1 MFATSA
7 VEHVLTPRK
16 NEACAKWL
24 EPKWLGM
31 MMGIDHLPCLQELR
45 SVEDKP
51 FYCQPFYCPVLLT
64 GGIVDGALAN
74 VHAGILVSSTW
85 LISMLRTST
94 GHALHT
100 KRKSLAL

>member
-1 MFATSA
+1 MDAT
-7 VEHVLTPRK
+7 
-16 NEACAKWL
+16 CAPSIL
-24 EPKWLGM
+24 LP
-31 MMGIDHLPCLQELR
+31 GIDHLPCLQELR

-51 FYCQPFYCPVLLT
+51 FYCQPFYCHLLLT

-74 VHAGILVSSTW
+74 VRAGILVSSTW

-100 KRKSLAL
+100 KRKSSAL

>member
-1 MFATSA
+1 MEATSA
-7 VEHVLTPRK
+7 PPILLP
-16 NEACAKWL
+16 
-24 EPKWLGM
+24 
-31 MMGIDHLPCLQELR
+31 GIDHLPCLQEVR

-51 FYCQPFYCPVLLT
+51 FYCQPFYCHLLLT

-100 KRKSLAL
+100 KRKSFAL